1 MPNADHFS
9 RQAAQYRAS
18 RPGYPPA
25 LLAFLAGL
33 APARDRALDC
43 ATGNGQA
50 AAGLAAHFAE
60 VVAIDLSLPQLARA
74 APVANVRYAAAAA
87 ECLPL
92 AARTVDLITI
102 AQALHWFATDTFYA
116 EARRIAR
123 PRAVIAAWSY
133 GLARIDP
140 AVDAVIDRLYRDVVG
155 PYWPP
160 ERRLVEAGYR
170 DLPFPF
176 KPLAA
181 PAFALHDRWS
191 LPRLLTY
198 LESWSAVQRCRDA
211 TGGDPLDAVRER
223 LTEAWG
229 NTQASRPIEWP
240 LALRLGRVDA

>member
-25 LLAFLAGL
+25 LLDFLTGL

-50 AAGLAAHFAE
+50 AAGLAAHFAD

-74 APVANVRYAAAAA
+74 APVANVHYAAATA

-116 EARRIAR
+116 EARRVAR
-123 PRAVIAAWSY
+123 PGAVIAAWSY

-140 AVDAVIDRLYRDVVG
+140 AVDAVVDRLYRDVVG

-160 ERRLVEAGYR
+160 ERRLVESGYR
-170 DLPFPF
+170 DLLFPF
-176 KPLAA
+176 EPIAA
-181 PAFALHDRWS
+181 PAFAQHEQWS

-211 TGGDPLDAVRER
+211 TSQDPLDAVRES
-223 LTEAWG
+223 LTDAWG
-229 NTQASRPIEWP
+229 NAQTSRPIEWP